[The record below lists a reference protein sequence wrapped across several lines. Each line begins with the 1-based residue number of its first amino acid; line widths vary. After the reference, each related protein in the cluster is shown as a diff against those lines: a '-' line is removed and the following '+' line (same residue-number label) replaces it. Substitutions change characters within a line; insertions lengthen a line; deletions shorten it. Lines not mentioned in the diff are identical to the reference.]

1 MRILVLSDIH
11 SNYTALETVLKDA
24 GTVDAIWCLGDL
36 VGYGP
41 DPNLVVETIR
51 QQPNLLCLKGNHDAA
66 VSSEMGLDTFNG
78 DARIS
83 LLWQRRMLTAENLEF
98 LRPLPSLLK
107 LENVTLSHGSPRD
120 PLWEYILNTFTARIS
135 FEFFETPI
143 CFVGH
148 SHIQSAYLRTPNTDS
163 IKPVIL
169 RPGEVQS
176 LRDGRWILNPGSVGQ
191 PRDRD
196 PRAAYALFDPE
207 ALTWEP
213 RRVAYDVAEVQER
226 IRKLG
231 LPIKHALRLAE
242 GW

>member
-51 QQPNLLCLKGNHDAA
+51 QLPNLICLKGNHDAA
-66 VSSEMGLDTFNG
+66 VSSEMELDTFNG
-78 DARIS
+78 EARIS

-107 LENVTLSHGSPRD
+107 RDNVTLSHGSPRD

-135 FEFFETPI
+135 FEFFETPL

-148 SHIQSAYLRTPNTDS
+148 SHIQSAYLQDLNTHN

-213 RRVAYDVAEVQER
+213 RRVVYDVAEVQER

-231 LPIKHALRLAE
+231 LPFKHALRLAE